1 MATIKGAITKR
12 RKSKNTRWIDIFDI
26 WYESDFIAAAIHCS
40 DRQQASYVRRSASS
54 WAFRNGYLFWSKIDA
69 ENIVYLMKPE
79 AIKNV
84 AMEVRPGKEGIAFF
98 YDTSEAV

>member
-1 MATIKGAITKR
+1 
-12 RKSKNTRWIDIFDI
+12 
-26 WYESDFIAAAIHCS
+26 
-40 DRQQASYVRRSASS
+40 
-54 WAFRNGYLFWSKIDA
+54 LFWSKIDA
-69 ENIVYLMKPE
+69 ENIVYLLKPE